1 MIEGIKVTISG
12 GELKGLCL
20 AEAQRNRD
28 RAKVYTDQRANFEA
42 AEIEAMQY
50 TNGDP
55 KKALSDRI
63 AAHLRT
69 AEEMEFIAEH
79 VKLAEDY
86 LLDYGDLYGLGI
98 IKAAY

>member
-1 MIEGIKVTISG
+1 MIEGIKVTITG
-12 GELKGLCL
+12 IELNALCV

-55 KKALSDRI
+55 KKVLSDRI
-63 AAHLRT
+63 TSHLNA
-69 AEEMEFIAEH
+69 AEEMEFVAEH

-86 LLDYGDLYGLGI
+86 LLDYGDLHKLGI
-98 IKAAY
+98 TKTSY